1 MAKKGKHNM
10 ASKRNKKYTMRA
22 INNGDFTFEKADAKQ
37 AE

>member
-1 MAKKGKHNM
+1 M

-22 INNGDFTFEKADAKQ
+22 INNGDFTFEKVDAKQ